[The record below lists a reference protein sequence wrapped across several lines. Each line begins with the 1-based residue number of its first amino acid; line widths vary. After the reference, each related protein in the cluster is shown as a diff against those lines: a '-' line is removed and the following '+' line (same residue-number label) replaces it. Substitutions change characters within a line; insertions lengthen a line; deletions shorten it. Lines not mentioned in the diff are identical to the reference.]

1 MKQVTE
7 FLRIRAELSI
17 KSVDNLANSTG
28 FYIFENFL
36 FLTCL
41 NCILTEFFWFFLNFL
56 KNQQNH

>member
-41 NCILTEFFWFFLNFL
+41 NCILTEFF
-56 KNQQNH
+56 